1 MFSTI
6 LSKLFHDRR
15 ALRRARMKRLRTSN
29 SVLIIFLIVV
39 LPIYPVFG
47 SILYDGSRRGGVG
60 IGLDEASILAEYTD
74 VTDA

>member
-1 MFSTI
+1 
-6 LSKLFHDRR
+6 
-15 ALRRARMKRLRTSN
+15 MKRLRTSN
-29 SVLIIFLIVV
+29 SVLIIFLVII

-74 VTDA
+74 VTDT